1 MPWFRAIQCWICD
14 WIVDSLY
21 LWTPQRLSCQPYP
34 TMRRFIKPRIFAAI
48 LGVLKMR
55 PTKWPK
61 MVWFN
66 YWEPGPKAT
75 NWMNVLS
82 KILAVKQYETIW
94 IHWNIKRSPVWSHRC
109 EQKEQSHGAI
119 RRRSDRKMMGF
130 HPYLHFISSLESIW
144 RDLIGN
150 YISSTIAIK
159 GQLQI
164 TVTSQLIE
172 KAWKSNINI

>member
-14 WIVDSLY
+14 WIVDSLH

-34 TMRRFIKPRIFAAI
+34 TMRHFIKPRIFAAI

-61 MVWFN
+61 MLWFN

-94 IHWNIKRSPVWSHRC
+94 IHWNIKRSPLCTTLRTKGTNMGLVEGPC
-109 EQKEQSHGAI
+109 
-119 RRRSDRKMMGF
+119 KMMVPSLSAFHFKCWIDLEGF
-130 HPYLHFISSLESIW
+130 DWELY
-144 RDLIGN
+144 
-150 YISSTIAIK
+150 K
-159 GQLQI
+159 
-164 TVTSQLIE
+164 
-172 KAWKSNINI
+172 